1 MIRVLNVIDSLGAGG
16 AESLL
21 NRFLKEARNNSQ
33 FSVDVCTLYPGGIFE
48 FELVHAGLVALSAN
62 CAFKYD
68 FTGILRLIKIIRKGK
83 YDIVH
88 VHLFPADLFVAIVSL
103 FLPRN
108 IKFIFSE
115 HNVYNRRRSIKLYK
129 VIDRFVYSRYCRIIC
144 VSEMV
149 KYELDKYLPE
159 VADKSIVIKN
169 AVEVED
175 FEETR
180 DKEYDI
186 IFVGRL
192 ERAKGVDVL
201 LKAIQIL
208 EKNRSVALRVAIVGD
223 GSQVGYLRRIT
234 QDLEIRSR
242 VEFLGIR
249 QDISQLMRNSKVF
262 VLPSR
267 WEGLPMVILEAM
279 ANKVPIIATSVGGIP
294 EIISDGVTGLLVKT
308 DDPEELAEKVR
319 MLLDDSSLRKRLS
332 ISAFEKVKSEYSIKE
347 YCTNVLRLYDE
358 VLRS

>member
-347 YCTNVLRLYDE
+347 YCTNVLRLYEE

>member
-115 HNVYNRRRSIKLYK
+115 HNVYNRRRSVKLYK

-347 YCTNVLRLYDE
+347 YCTNVLRLYEE